1 MKPHTTMPRLVTV
14 TFTGVDDTTDL
25 RRLSL
30 IQEHHPLAEFGVLLS
45 AHGPENGP
53 RYPSMDTIR
62 SLRHHPLNLSLH
74 LCGRLARKAV
84 HGDFSEVETLLGEDV
99 SLFRRVQLNVVGYDG
114 TPERIGFPNPSWARE
129 VIIQQRSASD
139 CRLFLDSPRR
149 EGLTVLLDASGG
161 RGVQGTTTVLPGC
174 PKVGYAG
181 GINHRNV
188 YGILSALLASP
199 EVNDFWID
207 MESGVRTRDRFD
219 PGLVEAVLS
228 EIKNAYGMDL

>member
-1 MKPHTTMPRLVTV
+1 MPRLVTV

-30 IQEHHPLAEFGVLLS
+30 IQERHPLAEFGVLLS

-53 RYPSMDTIR
+53 RYPSMDTIH
-62 SLRHHPLNLSLH
+62 SLRRHKLNLSLH

-84 HGDFSEVETLLGEDV
+84 HGDFSEVETMLDEDV

-114 TPERIGFPNPSWARE
+114 APEHIDFPNPSWTRK

-139 CRLFLDSPRR
+139 CRLFVESPRR

-161 RGVQGTTTVLPGC
+161 RGVQGATTVLPGF

-181 GINHRNV
+181 GINHKNV
-188 YGILSALLASP
+188 CGILSTLLGSP

-207 MESGVRTRDRFD
+207 MESGVRTCDRFD
-219 PGLVEAVLS
+219 LGLVEAVLS
-228 EIKNAYGMDL
+228 EIERVCGTNL